1 VALQIYLLR
10 KGSVMTQKQ
19 IRARIKRFVNVAYD
33 FLYDRDASPAVEDEK
48 VSGQLSIGSNDYSL
62 LLHYDP
68 EQITLHCTAFLFDAF
83 LPIDLPIVKVWLNSI
98 SASTFRGCI
107 GVYKAGHLSWEIEYA
122 DCPHP
127 FEREVPE
134 WYVRTGL
141 HLFDK
146 LVQQLHALIRSE
158 RSSAG
163 SNASSTG
170 PQIDDIS
177 ASTSASE
184 NLTPRI
190 SES

>member
-1 VALQIYLLR
+1 
-10 KGSVMTQKQ
+10 MTQKQ
-19 IRARIKRFVNVAYD
+19 IRARIKRFVHVAYD

-107 GVYKAGHLSWEIEYA
+107 GVYKAGHLSWEIEYT

-127 FEREVPE
+127 FEREVPG

-141 HLFDK
+141 LLFDE
-146 LVQQLHALIRSE
+146 LIQQLHSLIRSE
-158 RSSAG
+158 HSSAG
-163 SNASSTG
+163 NNGSTSG
-170 PQIDDIS
+170 PQTEDIP
-177 ASTSASE
+177 ASTSASA
-184 NLTPRI
+184 NPTPQI